1 MSFFSSPSSNVNA
14 PQGSEVYSGGD
25 HPTVA
30 KQSQSPLNK
39 RRRFRWL
46 VRVVVFVVG
55 LILAGTIYESVAET
69 SDIRAYPPLGQMI
82 DVGGYRLHINCTGTG
97 SPTVIIEAGLGD
109 WSLPWNAVQEEVAKT
124 TRVCTY
130 DRAGMGYSESSPL
143 PRTAEQ
149 FAFELHTLLER
160 ANVEGPYVLV
170 GHSLGG
176 LTVRIFVR
184 DYPTEVAGVV
194 LIDSMSP
201 RQRAQPEMEIAPQT
215 SYRPSAFSLPYFLG
229 RIGLVRLLAEPLGLI
244 QHLPAQTQP
253 AYAAFAVTPQTAQTF
268 VDEFFSVQESLA
280 QANAVKS
287 FGDLPLIVLTGVIDE
302 QDGWQTWQTELLELS
317 SNSQQIILENSGHNI
332 HLDQPDAAVAAIVTM
347 VSQLR

>member
-1 MSFFSSPSSNVNA
+1 MPYFSSSSSKVNSTQGIEDHNSGKPSV
-14 PQGSEVYSGGD
+14 
-25 HPTVA
+25 VA
-30 KQSQSPLNK
+30 ELAQLSPNK
-39 RRRFRWL
+39 PHRFRWL

-124 TRVCTY
+124 TQVCTY
-130 DRAGMGYSESSPL
+130 DRAGMGYSEASPL

-280 QANAVKS
+280 QADAVKT
-287 FGDLPLIVLTGVIDE
+287 FGDLPMIVLTGVIDE

-332 HLDQPDAAVAAIVTM
+332 HIDQPDAVVTAIVDM